1 MTLLRQLWNGIRWF
15 APIQRWTTAVTI
27 AFFGGT
33 LLWFIALGL
42 GITNVALAPGE
53 VVVAMYQAAQDG
65 QPDEV
70 RNYLTNDAQN
80 QFDLL
85 TADEE
90 AALMGMLSH
99 ESTTTTLTA
108 LGVRNYGKNS
118 VTGLIQDMSN
128 GQSDL
133 RIEVL
138 KREGR
143 HWRVEWPVGVADWF
157 ESVRRFDPYFEL
169 FNSVDDPT

>member
-1 MTLLRQLWNGIRWF
+1 MTLLKRIWNGVRWF

-33 LLWFIALGL
+33 LLWFVALGL
-42 GITNVALAPGE
+42 GLTNVALAPGE

-65 QPDEV
+65 QPEEV
-70 RNYLTNDAQN
+70 RNYLSTDAKK

-85 TADEE
+85 TAEEE
-90 AALMGMLSH
+90 AALMDMLSRG
-99 ESTTTTLTA
+99 STTISLQA
-108 LGVRNYGKNS
+108 LGVRNYGKNA

-143 HWRVEWPVGVADWF
+143 YWRVEWPVGVADWF

-169 FNSVDDPT
+169 FTPSTDPN